1 MISALE
7 SKDKVDLYS
16 DNVAI
21 ITVTVNRA
29 QFFLSEEA
37 LSAFEMIHDN
47 WELEVCKRNPHDAV
61 VGGIYSRGKSHIL
74 RLSVPIQLLLSAM
87 ERFTN
92 DDSTLKETSQC
103 SREES
108 LNNCSWAITAE
119 PDSDEEPE
127 SHSQNTASS
136 TSQQDAMECSS
147 NTTPLGK
154 YISKEAIA
162 IAHCLVDTS
171 LKQLCTN

>member
-1 MISALE
+1 
-7 SKDKVDLYS
+7 
-16 DNVAI
+16 
-21 ITVTVNRA
+21 
-29 QFFLSEEA
+29 
-37 LSAFEMIHDN
+37 
-47 WELEVCKRNPHDAV
+47 
-61 VGGIYSRGKSHIL
+61 
-74 RLSVPIQLLLSAM
+74 M

-108 LNNCSWAITAE
+108 LNNCSRAITAE
-119 PDSDEEPE
+119 PDSDDESQFSQEPE

-171 LKQLCTN
+171 LKQLCLFFCQARSARGPMSGPRFFKKASTTWYVTASLSGTFHPGK